1 MAHVGDMIAEMLAR
15 YGVERVFGQPGGQT
29 ASLYDGIAKRS
40 PRIGHTLS
48 RDERSAAYEAD
59 AYARLTG
66 KPGVCDVTVGPGTT
80 KLTDGLVES
89 LNASI
94 PVIALVGELPRDWEP
109 LRDKGVA
116 SQGFDQ
122 VSFLRSVT
130 KATWTVPSQKALPQL
145 IRSAFRTAT
154 TGRPGPVA
162 LVIPHDIM
170 DTEWDESEADVEIDD
185 RYTRAPAYR
194 PIPSR
199 EEVREAAEL
208 LSRARRPAV
217 VAGGGVLGSRATGEL
232 ARLAET
238 IDACVVT
245 SFSGKG
251 SVAETTPY
259 SGGVLNPLA
268 GPTANTLAKRA
279 DVVVWLGSKVS
290 QNTSVNWTI
299 PAPEQATIHIDVD
312 PIELGRTFRPTVAL
326 NGDAR
331 ATLAALLEI
340 LEPQDHPGW
349 LEEIARVKAEGQEER
364 DEEASSQETPLA
376 PQLVMRELDAR
387 LSPDDVVISDASFAA
402 GWISAWLPVKGAGRN
417 WIFARGQGGLGYS
430 VPAAIGA
437 AAVRPD
443 DRVVTISGDGGF
455 YYAIGELATHAQ
467 YGLRTINVVL
477 NNGTLG
483 WLQMWQEIFFDGL
496 RQSVDLETPESRP
509 NFAAAGAAMG
519 CLGIKVEKPEDLP
532 DALDRAFAAEG
543 PVVLEVRIDPR
554 ATPLHSFRRRLAE
567 GAEGRAFDRPGTTY
581 ELRPWSRSAE
591 TAAVNTEREKE
602 YTSVPTEP

>member
-1 MAHVGDMIAEMLAR
+1 MAHVGDLMAEMLAR

-29 ASLYDGIAKRS
+29 AALYDGIAKRA
-40 PRIGHTLS
+40 PRINHTLS

-89 LNASI
+89 FNASI
-94 PVIALVGELPRDWEP
+94 PVVAIVGELPRDWET

-122 VSFLRSVT
+122 VSFLKSIT
-130 KATWTVPSQKALPQL
+130 KATWTVPSVKALPQVM
-145 IRSAFRTAT
+145 RSAFRTAT
-154 TGRPGPVA
+154 SGRPGPVA
-162 LVIPHDIM
+162 VVIPHDVM
-170 DTEWDESEADVEIDD
+170 DAEWDENEADVEIDD

-194 PIPSR
+194 PVPEGSD
-199 EEVREAAEL
+199 VREAADL
-208 LSRARRPAV
+208 LSRARRPV
-217 VAGGGVLGSRATGEL
+217 IVAGGGVLDSRATDEL

-238 IDACVVT
+238 LDACVVT

-251 SVAETTPY
+251 SIADNTPY
-259 SGGVLNPLA
+259 SAGVLNPLA
-268 GPTANTLAKRA
+268 GPTASTLVKRA

-299 PAPEQATIHIDVD
+299 PSAEQATVHIDVD

-326 NGDAR
+326 NGDAKT
-331 ATLAALLEI
+331 TLDAVLEE
-340 LEPQDHPGW
+340 LEPRERPEW
-349 LEEIARVKAEGQEER
+349 LDEIATVRSEGQKQR
-364 DEEASSQETPLA
+364 DEEATSEATPLA
-376 PQLVMRELDAR
+376 PQRVMRELSAR
-387 LSPDDVVISDASFAA
+387 LAPDDVVISDASFSA
-402 GWISAWLPVKGAGRN
+402 GWISSWLPVKRAGRN

-437 AAVRPD
+437 ASVRPD
-443 DRVVTISGDGGF
+443 NRVVTVSGDGGF

-467 YGLRTINVVL
+467 EGLRTINVVL

-483 WLQMWQEIFFDGL
+483 WLQMWQEIFFEGL
-496 RQSVDLETPESRP
+496 RQSVDLQTPESQP

-519 CLGIKVEKPEDLP
+519 CLGIKVETPAELPE
-532 DALDRAFAAEG
+532 AFDRAFAAEG
-543 PVVLEVRIDPR
+543 PVVLDVRTDPR
-554 ATPLHSFRRRLAE
+554 ATPLHSFRRRLGE
-567 GAEGRAFDRPGTTY
+567 GAEGRVFGRPGATY
-581 ELRPWSRSAE
+581 ELRPWTISAE
-591 TAAVNTEREKE
+591 A
-602 YTSVPTEP
+602 SVLEDENVVAE

>member
-1 MAHVGDMIAEMLAR
+1 MAHVGDLIAEMLAR

-29 ASLYDGIAKRS
+29 VSLYDGIARRS
-40 PRIGHTLS
+40 PRINHTLT
-48 RDERSAAYEAD
+48 RDERSAAYAAD

-94 PVIALVGELPRDWEP
+94 PVIAIVGELPRDWAP

-122 VSFLRSVT
+122 ITFLQSVT
-130 KATWTVPSQKALPQL
+130 KATWTVPSQKSLPQL

-154 TGRPGPVA
+154 TGCPGPVA

-170 DTEWDESEADVEIDD
+170 DAEWDESEADVEIDD
-185 RYTRAPAYR
+185 RYKRAPAYR
-194 PIPSR
+194 PSASPDTI
-199 EEVREAAEL
+199 REAAEL
-208 LSRARRPAV
+208 LSRARRPAI
-217 VAGGGVLGSRATGEL
+217 VAGGGVLGSRATEEL
-232 ARLAET
+232 GRLVE
-238 IDACVVT
+238 ILDACVVT

-251 SVAETTPY
+251 SVVETTPY
-259 SGGVLNPLA
+259 SSGVLNPLA
-268 GPTANTLAKRA
+268 GPTASTLVKRA

-299 PAPEQATIHIDVD
+299 PTPEQATVHIDVD

-326 NGDAR
+326 NGDAKG
-331 ATLAALLEI
+331 TLAALLE
-340 LEPQDHPGW
+340 LLDPQDHPEW
-349 LEEIARVKAEGQEER
+349 LEKIAAVKAEGQEER
-364 DEEASSQETPLA
+364 SAEAASEEAPLA
-376 PQLVMRELDAR
+376 PPRVMRELDAR
-387 LSPDDVVISDASFAA
+387 LSPDDVIISDASFSA
-402 GWISAWLPVKGAGRN
+402 GWISAYLPVKEAGRN

-437 AAVRPD
+437 ASVRPEN
-443 DRVVTISGDGGF
+443 RVVTISGDGGF
-455 YYAIGELATHAQ
+455 YYAIGELATHVQ
-467 YGLRTINVVL
+467 QGLRTINVVL

-483 WLQMWQEIFFDGL
+483 WLQMWQEIFYSGL
-496 RQSVDLETPESRP
+496 RQSVDLETEESQP
-509 NFAAAGAAMG
+509 DFAAVGNAMG
-519 CLGIKVEKPEDLP
+519 CTGIRVDKPEELGE
-532 DALDRAFAAEG
+532 ALDRAFAATG

-567 GAEGRAFDRPGTTY
+567 GGEGRVFDRPGTTY
-581 ELRPWSRSAE
+581 ELRPWTRSAD
-591 TAAVNTEREKE
+591 A
-602 YTSVPTEP
+602 SVLEEEGVIAE